1 MAKDNNSRRDKKDSK
16 ANDVAMI
23 TGLMG
28 FDKPQPHNLDV
39 ETAILSSILRQPKPC
54 ADIVIS
60 ELGEDC
66 EFFYSHAH
74 RIIYKAILEVYREST
89 AGSVDLVSIAHKLD
103 TQKRLEEIGGLA
115 ALSELADTVASSAN
129 IDRWCSIVR
138 GLAMLRKMI
147 GVCAESLVKCYD
159 TESEPENLISA
170 VEQAIFD
177 VRNKHVK
184 NSIVGIQESA
194 KEAFEHISRIIQK
207 QEEPGISTGFPDL
220 DRFTSGLRPG
230 EMFVLAARP
239 SIGKTAIALNIVR
252 NMALN
257 KVHPRRIAFF
267 SLEMTAAKITER
279 LLCTEAGVSMT
290 SFTDGSFRP
299 NDMQKLATAVTAYR
313 NASIYIDPTSGLTIS
328 ELRAKSRWLM
338 ATHGI
343 DVIVIDYLQLMHA
356 GSRMSKEDNR
366 QQEVAEISGGL
377 KSIAKDL
384 NVPVLVL
391 AQLNRDIEKIAGE
404 KARPKL
410 SHLRESGA
418 IEQDADVVAFLHRNR
433 DDTKTKG
440 QDVGPEGVP
449 AELIVEKNRN
459 GRTGIVPLVFHP
471 QLMRFDNAS
480 LHAMDNRESGG
491 EH

>member
-207 QEEPGISTGFPDL
+207 QEEPGISTGYPDL

-343 DVIVIDYLQLMHA
+343 DVIVIDYLQLID
-356 GSRMSKEDNR
+356 R
-366 QQEVAEISGGL
+366 
-377 KSIAKDL
+377 KS
-384 NVPVLVL
+384 
-391 AQLNRDIEKIAGE
+391 
-404 KARPKL
+404 
-410 SHLRESGA
+410 
-418 IEQDADVVAFLHRNR
+418 VV
-433 DDTKTKG
+433 
-440 QDVGPEGVP
+440 
-449 AELIVEKNRN
+449 
-459 GRTGIVPLVFHP
+459 
-471 QLMRFDNAS
+471 
-480 LHAMDNRESGG
+480 
-491 EH
+491 